1 MPGQVRRKAWIAR
14 PSSPELH
21 ECTFSL
27 ERAQG
32 TLVQYLDVSGMNWCA
47 PKSMLSPDVLPP
59 RRGRAN
65 ARSDPA
71 TIAQRTVRTLERCL
85 PPRMPGVTFLSGGIS
100 EEDSSIYL
108 NEINKASAG
117 PSLPRVLPRVLLR
130 STLTG
135 VASSAGAL
143 RWSGLARLG

>member
-1 MPGQVRRKAWIAR
+1 
-14 PSSPELH
+14 
-21 ECTFSL
+21 
-27 ERAQG
+27 
-32 TLVQYLDVSGMNWCA
+32 MNWCA
-47 PKSMLSPDVLPP
+47 PKSMLTPDVLPP

-65 ARSDPA
+65 KRSDPA

-117 PSLPRVLPRVLLR
+117 PSLPRVLPRVLPR
-130 STLTG
+130 STLTC

>member
-1 MPGQVRRKAWIAR
+1 MHEHFWEGSGHVGTVLGVNGSPPKAI
-14 PSSPELH
+14 L
-21 ECTFSL
+21 T
-27 ERAQG
+27 
-32 TLVQYLDVSGMNWCA
+32 
-47 PKSMLSPDVLPP
+47 PDVLPP

-117 PSLPRVLPRVLLR
+117 PSLPRVLLRVLPRVLPRVLLR

-135 VASSAGAL
+135 VASSAGL

>member
-1 MPGQVRRKAWIAR
+1 MDCSNELPRSTRVHGHLRESSGHVGTVLGVNGSPPKAI
-14 PSSPELH
+14 L
-21 ECTFSL
+21 T
-27 ERAQG
+27 
-32 TLVQYLDVSGMNWCA
+32 
-47 PKSMLSPDVLPP
+47 PDVLPP

-135 VASSAGAL
+135 VASSAGL

>member
-1 MPGQVRRKAWIAR
+1 M
-14 PSSPELH
+14 
-21 ECTFSL
+21 
-27 ERAQG
+27 
-32 TLVQYLDVSGMNWCA
+32 
-47 PKSMLSPDVLPP
+47 
-59 RRGRAN
+59 
-65 ARSDPA
+65 
-71 TIAQRTVRTLERCL
+71 TVRTLERCV

-117 PSLPRVLPRVLLR
+117 PSHVPPR

>member
-1 MPGQVRRKAWIAR
+1 MDCSNELPRSTRVHGHLRESSGHVGTVLGVNGSPPKAI
-14 PSSPELH
+14 L
-21 ECTFSL
+21 T
-27 ERAQG
+27 
-32 TLVQYLDVSGMNWCA
+32 
-47 PKSMLSPDVLPP
+47 PDVLPP

-117 PSLPRVLPRVLLR
+117 PSLPRVLPR

-135 VASSAGAL
+135 VASSTGAL
-143 RWSGLARLG
+143 RWSGRARLG